1 MPHQKDL
8 LSLDLRWLRPP
19 RTRADL
25 FVLRARPS
33 RRPIPVAIGARRI
46 TASR

>member
-8 LSLDLRWLRPP
+8 FSPDPRWLRPP

-33 RRPIPVAIGARRI
+33 RRPSPVAIGAGPI